1 MERRAE
7 RQFLLAHLLCHPP
20 PHVTVVWP
28 PGVERGDAR
37 ALDLDRI
44 NIPSDLYLK
53 GRNDRSTESP
63 ITIDLAGYTKS
74 SRRGK
79 RSATRPNSVF
89 AQGWKKFSQDFP
101 LRSLPHFA
109 EESLRRLDLVGNPS
123 PTFRSTR
130 AVLHTREGSGH
141 SSGGSTPVQ
150 NSLQNSLGPPIKF
163 ASTVIHR
170 RKLSSG
176 GDGTS
181 SPLLTASNRTLNQ
194 LAAALKKK
202 HVDPAA
208 GGIPRVYPTISNIE
222 FITIAHSPALEALL
236 DLHMFLNNVV
246 YYFILLS
253 TSLLMSKDARDLA
266 PQVLRLFRPAL
277 GIVDA
282 HHAAAM
288 LSLVSKDQRATVET
302 TTDATKLK
310 FNQVLL
316 NDLPCTSMDV
326 WIRAAEGAESPNSP
340 VSGDPVEEAEY
351 NFAVSAQRFLQ
362 ICSHASSVATM
373 DDTPVAVLPPVV
385 AAVLYAGALQCLY
398 FSIDPQST
406 SAVP

>member
-1 MERRAE
+1 MELE
-7 RQFLLAHLLCHPP
+7 
-20 PHVTVVWP
+20 
-28 PGVERGDAR
+28 
-37 ALDLDRI
+37 
-44 NIPSDLYLK
+44 
-53 GRNDRSTESP
+53 
-63 ITIDLAGYTKS
+63 
-74 SRRGK
+74 
-79 RSATRPNSVF
+79 
-89 AQGWKKFSQDFP
+89 
-101 LRSLPHFA
+101 
-109 EESLRRLDLVGNPS
+109 
-123 PTFRSTR
+123 
-130 AVLHTREGSGH
+130 
-141 SSGGSTPVQ
+141 
-150 NSLQNSLGPPIKF
+150 
-163 ASTVIHR
+163 
-170 RKLSSG
+170 
-176 GDGTS
+176 
-181 SPLLTASNRTLNQ
+181 
-194 LAAALKKK
+194 
-202 HVDPAA
+202 VD
-208 GGIPRVYPTISNIE
+208 
-222 FITIAHSPALEALL
+222 
-236 DLHMFLNNVV
+236 FLNNVV

-253 TSLLMSKDARDLA
+253 TSLLMSRDARDLA

-406 SAVP
+406 SAVPEGDVERLLAVLQRSLGIPDHLVPYCRLHGLILALRNLLGSTMHVEARGELIHTNFFTMMADLLPYLDTKGLADPH